1 MTIVGLITLR
11 EKEDCTM
18 EVLVFWI
25 IDLLEGFG
33 SLISVGMEG

>member
-1 MTIVGLITLR
+1 LFKLR
-11 EKEDCTM
+11 DKEDCTM
-18 EVLVFWI
+18 EELFFWI